1 MLKKTP
7 MQFQINKVF
16 SLTLSLVILALLIPF
31 FIGSRYVF
39 HVGIMALMNLLL
51 VTGLFIMTG
60 LTGQMNLAQAAFW
73 ALGAYGYSI
82 MVKSGHSFLTAFF
95 VVIALGIVTGLV
107 LGIPT
112 MKVSGIY
119 FSMVT
124 IGFGEIVRIVL
135 LNWQNLTGGGLGIR
149 EIPKPAFFGHVLNAT
164 SDFYIMAIV
173 FVIPCVLFALFFFKS
188 NLGLALKASGS
199 NKIVSEAVGVNTF
212 QMRVIAIV
220 LNSVLAGLA
229 GVLYAVY
236 YGMLHP
242 DAFTSAVSFSLVQML
257 VVGGLHSFVG
267 ILLMTPV
274 FSLAFEYLRAFGE
287 YQVIIYAVVVLLC
300 VIFCP
305 IGVGGR
311 VEKFV
316 RDRYVRR

>member
-274 FSLAFEYLRAFGE
+274 LSLAFEYLRAFGE